1 VGVTATRARAGERGT
16 AMIELAVVL
25 PVLLM
30 LIFAVGEFGLA
41 FARYQVLTNAAREGA
56 REAVLFRSPCSAP
69 TVDGDVRRVVRTHAE
84 ALGIELPD
92 SSIDVAGA
100 CTSGTSTVTV
110 SSPYV
115 FRLLP
120 GFARTMTGQV
130 TLVGRSIMRNE
141 SR

>member
-1 VGVTATRARAGERGT
+1 VGVTRRARGAEQGT

-30 LIFAVGEFGLA
+30 LIFAVSEFGLA

-56 REAVLFRSPCSAP
+56 REAVLFRRPCTAS
-69 TVDGDVRRVVRTHAE
+69 TVVSDARAVVREHVE
-84 ALGIELPD
+84 AMGIELSD
-92 SSIDVAGA
+92 SNIDVAGA
-100 CTSGTSTVTV
+100 CTAGNSTVTV

-120 GFARTMTGQV
+120 GFASEVGGQV
-130 TLVGRSIMRNE
+130 TLVGRSVMRNE